1 MAKYVLRQ
9 RKGMK
14 DVSSVERK
22 VDELMYSEINNY
34 SRNVFVS

>member
-1 MAKYVLRQ
+1 MV
-9 RKGMK
+9 

-22 VDELMYSEINNY
+22 VDELMYSEINDY